1 MDSLSISQI
10 HYDSNI
16 CFENSPWIQ
25 YVFPCFFPR
34 FHQCFVK
41 PLWVDYLFPES
52 TINPLSIS
60 RIYYE
65 ITIWFYLKVFHIFK
79 NVFSD
84 LWSRFSRTFF
94 TCSMGSPERHH
105 VITGLSLSWN
115 FRSRTFRWCLTHK
128 ADVIEDVTKQVFFGS
143 AYANDHLRPK
153 VWFDHDRKDMEN
165 LLVHKLKKML
175 IFDQKILEVSNMN
188 QRKFI
193 DYES

>member
-25 YVFPCFFPR
+25 YVFPCFSAIPSMFCETTMSWLSVSR
-34 FHQCFVK
+34 IHNKFKFFFANALLIHYLFCECTMNSLSFSRMHYEFTIYFANIQ
-41 PLWVDYLFPES
+41 WIDYLFPES

-94 TCSMGSPERHH
+94 TYSMGSPERHH
-105 VITGLSLSWN
+105 VITVLSL
-115 FRSRTFRWCLTHK
+115 FLK
-128 ADVIEDVTKQVFFGS
+128 
-143 AYANDHLRPK
+143 LRHQK
-153 VWFDHDRKDMEN
+153 SHDTPMFLFELF
-165 LLVHKLKKML
+165 LLML
-175 IFDQKILEVSNMN
+175 
-188 QRKFI
+188 
-193 DYES
+193 